1 MKKILKTVLLLVTLL
16 LVVGWVVATFFPEK
30 LVPIMLNQQL
40 KTQLA
45 QVEKNNQ
52 LLQDS
57 ESIYVYTVGTSAP
70 LPGERVQTG
79 TAVIVNGHFFMFDVG
94 DGVVRRA
101 ENMGLPL
108 DRLAGI
114 FITHW
119 HSDHFM
125 DLASMVSRSWL
136 LGRSTPLHLYGP
148 DGTDSINQSIKA
160 YLHLENQHRLDHHGP
175 NIMDMSIVHAIPHE
189 FKNVQNSK
197 TLVYQHDGIT
207 ITAFDVDHSPI
218 EPAVGYVIEYKGK
231 KVVISG
237 DTKKNDLVLEMA
249 KDANLLLH
257 EVILNSLLK
266 EMESAIH
273 ERGLT
278 RNAKIIHDIQDYHTP
293 PAEVAEIA
301 AKANVKKL
309 ILHHYAPAPD
319 FRVIKNLYKK
329 ELKGYNGPIVKFPLP
344 KWGTYFSL
352 VTKAKSVW

>member
-1 MKKILKTVLLLVTLL
+1 MKKIIGIFLVLVAILLLI
-16 LVVGWVVATFFPEK
+16 GWVATTFFPEK
-30 LVPIMLNQQL
+30 LVPMMLQQQL
-40 KTQLA
+40 KRQQAL
-45 QVEKNNQ
+45 VEKNNQ
-52 LLQDS
+52 LFQDS

-108 DRLAGI
+108 NKLDGI
-114 FITHW
+114 FITHY

-136 LGRSTPLHLYGP
+136 LGRSTALHLYGP
-148 DGTDSINQSIKA
+148 DGTDSINQSIKG
-160 YLHLENQHRLDHHGP
+160 YLHLENKHRLDHHGP
-175 NIMDMSIVHAIPHE
+175 AIMDMSIVHAISHE

-197 TLVYQHDGIT
+197 EVIYQQDGIT
-207 ITAFDVDHSPI
+207 ITAFDVDHEPI
-218 EPAVGYVIEYKGK
+218 EPAVGYAIEYKGK

-249 KDANLLLH
+249 QDADLLLH
-257 EVILNSLLK
+257 EVILNSFLQQMEALLK
-266 EMESAIH
+266 KQ
-273 ERGLT
+273 RLT
-278 RNAKIIHDIQDYHTP
+278 RNEKIIHDIQDYHTP

-329 ELKGYNGPIVKFPLP
+329 ELEGFDGPIV
-344 KWGTYFSL
+344 FSNDGDL
-352 VTKAKSVW
+352 FVVK

>member
-1 MKKILKTVLLLVTLL
+1 MKKILRIALLLIALL
-16 LVVGWVVATFFPEK
+16 LLIGWIGTTFFPEK
-30 LVPIMLNQQL
+30 LVPIMLNQQI
-40 KTQLA
+40 KRQQA
-45 QVEKNNQ
+45 QIEKNNQ
-52 LLQDS
+52 LLQDT

-70 LPGERVQTG
+70 LPGERAQTG

-108 DRLAGI
+108 NQLDGI

-125 DLASMVSRSWL
+125 DLSSMVSRSWL
-136 LGRSTPLHLYGP
+136 LGRSNELHLYGP
-148 DGTDSINQSIKA
+148 DGTDSINQSIKG
-160 YLHLENQHRLDHHGP
+160 YLHLENKHRLDHHGP
-175 NIMDMSIVHAIPHE
+175 EIMDMSIVHAIPHE

-197 TLVYQHDGIT
+197 EVIYQQEGIT
-207 ITAFDVDHSPI
+207 ITAFDVDHQPI

-237 DTKKNDLVLEMA
+237 DTKKNDLVVEMA
-249 KDANLLLH
+249 QDADLLLH
-257 EVILNSLLK
+257 EVILNSVLQQMEVMLK
-266 EMESAIH
+266 

-278 RNAKIIHDIQDYHTP
+278 RNEKIIHDIQDYHTP

-319 FRVIKNLYKK
+319 FQVIKNIYKK
-329 ELKGYNGPIVKFPLP
+329 ELHGYDGPIV
-344 KWGTYFSL
+344 FSNDGDL
-352 VTKAKSVW
+352 FVVK

>member
-1 MKKILKTVLLLVTLL
+1 MKKILRLLLLLIVLVLAIGWIVT
-16 LVVGWVVATFFPEK
+16 TFFPEK
-30 LVPIMLNQQL
+30 LVPMMLQQQI
-40 KTQLA
+40 KRQQA
-45 QVEKNNQ
+45 VVEKNNQ
-52 LLQDS
+52 ILQDS

-94 DGVVRRA
+94 DGIVRRA

-108 DRLAGI
+108 NKIGGI

-136 LGRSTPLHLYGP
+136 LGRNNELHLYGP
-148 DGTDSINQSIKA
+148 DGTDSINQSIKG
-160 YLHLENQHRLDHHGP
+160 YLHLENKHRVDHHGHET
-175 NIMDMSIVHAIPHE
+175 MDISKVHAIPHE

-197 TLVYQHDGIT
+197 EIVYQQDGIT
-207 ITAFDVDHSPI
+207 ITAFDVDHEPI
-218 EPAVGYVIEYKGK
+218 EPAVGYAIEYKGK

-249 KDANLLLH
+249 QDADLLLH
-257 EVILNSLLK
+257 EIILNSMLRQMSTKLG
-266 EMESAIH
+266 ELGMA
-273 ERGLT
+273 
-278 RNAKIIHDIQDYHTP
+278 RNQKIITDIQDYHTP

-329 ELKGYNGPIVKFPLP
+329 ELTGYDGPIV
-344 KWGTYFSL
+344 FSNDGDL
-352 VTKAKSVW
+352 FVVK

>member
-1 MKKILKTVLLLVTLL
+1 MKRIFSLLFLLIALLLVI
-16 LVVGWVVATFFPEK
+16 GWVVTTFFPEK
-30 LVPIMLNQQL
+30 LVPIMLQQQL
-40 KTQLA
+40 KRQQA
-45 QVEKNNQ
+45 QVEKHNQ
-52 LLQDS
+52 QLQDT

-79 TAVIVNGHFFMFDVG
+79 TAIIVNGHFFMFDVG

-101 ENMGLPL
+101 ENMGLPINKL
-108 DRLAGI
+108 DGI

-136 LGRSTPLHLYGP
+136 LGRSTDLHLYGP
-148 DGTDSINQSIKA
+148 DGTDSINQSIKG

-175 NIMDMSIVHAIPHE
+175 DIMDLSKVHAIPHE

-197 TLVYQHDGIT
+197 AIIYQQDGIT

-218 EPAVGYVIEYKGK
+218 EPAVGYAIEYKGK

-237 DTKKNDLVLEMA
+237 DTKKNELVLEMA
-249 KDANLLLH
+249 QDADLLLH
-257 EVILNSLLK
+257 EVILNSFLQQ
-266 EMESAIH
+266 METNLTGP
-273 ERGLT
+273 GLS
-278 RNAKIIHDIQDYHTP
+278 RNRKIIHDIQDYHTP

-301 AKANVKKL
+301 TKANVKKL

-329 ELKGYNGPIVKFPLP
+329 ELQGYNGPIV
-344 KWGTYFSL
+344 FSNDGDL
-352 VTKAKSVW
+352 FVVK

>member
-1 MKKILKTVLLLVTLL
+1 MKKILRFLLLLIILALVIGWIVT
-16 LVVGWVVATFFPEK
+16 AFFPEK
-30 LVPIMLNQQL
+30 LVPLMLQQQI
-40 KTQLA
+40 KRQQA
-45 QVEKNNQ
+45 VVEKNNQ
-52 LLQDS
+52 ILQDS

-94 DGVVRRA
+94 DGIVRRA

-108 DRLAGI
+108 NKIDGI

-136 LGRSTPLHLYGP
+136 LGRNNELHLYGP
-148 DGTDSINQSIKA
+148 DGTDSINQSIKG
-160 YLHLENQHRLDHHGP
+160 YLHLENKHRVDHHGHET
-175 NIMDMSIVHAIPHE
+175 MDISKVHAIPHE

-197 TLVYQHDGIT
+197 EIVYQQDGIT
-207 ITAFDVDHSPI
+207 ITAFDVDHEPI
-218 EPAVGYVIEYKGK
+218 EPAVGYAIEYKGK

-237 DTKKNDLVLEMA
+237 DTKKNELVLEMA
-249 KDANLLLH
+249 QDADLLLH
-257 EVILNSLLK
+257 EIILNSMLRQMSTKLG
-266 EMESAIH
+266 ELGMA
-273 ERGLT
+273 
-278 RNAKIIHDIQDYHTP
+278 RNQKIITDIQEYHTP

-329 ELKGYNGPIVKFPLP
+329 ELTGYDGPIV
-344 KWGTYFSL
+344 FSNDGDL
-352 VTKAKSVW
+352 FIVK